1 MTQQT
6 GVILTQSNPKYSIVE
21 VIWIDA
27 EEAGDLGWNDPDE
40 VITEAGRECPL
51 VRSVGYVVFE
61 SDSHISLIRSWHSGG
76 LSSVEKIPKGFI
88 RAIKPLGEVL

>member
-6 GVILTQSNPKYSIVE
+6 GVILTTTPKYPIVE

-40 VITEAGRECPL
+40 MIAESGKDCPL

-61 SDSHISLIRSWHSGG
+61 SDSHISLVRSWHLDGF
-76 LSSVEKIPKGFI
+76 SSVEKIPKGFI
-88 RAIKPLGEVL
+88 RSIKGLGELL